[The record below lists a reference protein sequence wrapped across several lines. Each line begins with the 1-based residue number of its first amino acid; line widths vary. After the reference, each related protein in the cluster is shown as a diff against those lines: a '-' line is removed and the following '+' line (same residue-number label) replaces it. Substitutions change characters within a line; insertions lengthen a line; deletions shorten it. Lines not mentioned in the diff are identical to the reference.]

1 MQELANTGNAYAN
14 FELGSNEYYG
24 YVKGYPRYDKAY
36 KYLVVAANLSH
47 PTANYILG
55 SMYINGLINNQTK
68 KDLETGY
75 NYLDKAYKL
84 GNIASINF
92 IGKMYMNGIYPLKK
106 DLNKAKEMFVK
117 ASNSNYAYAYNNLG
131 VLLEREANLFDALS
145 YYIKAA
151 NLGESWASNKV
162 AEYYRKTG
170 NGIKAYE
177 FYLKAI
183 EGNYQNICYY
193 AYYNLAKYYYQNG
206 FESIAKDENKYLE
219 YLNIASDHD
228 VIEASIDLFLYY
240 YELYIKGESGKDNLY
255 IYKKKIESNK
265 NYSEKDKELVE
276 EAMKNIIHKDDME
289 IELLV

>member
-1 MQELANTGNAYAN
+1 MNKIEYTTRKLNSLKQTLIKS
-14 FELGSNEYYG
+14 FEAINSTNNNPKYYYETIWDLMNQKSN
-24 YVKGYPRYDKAY
+24 
-36 KYLVVAANLSH
+36 
-47 PTANYILG
+47 I
-55 SMYINGLINNQTK
+55 
-68 KDLETGY
+68 
-75 NYLDKAYKL
+75 
-84 GNIASINF
+84 
-92 IGKMYMNGIYPLKK
+92 
-106 DLNKAKEMFVK
+106 KEMFVK

-206 FESIAKDENKYLE
+206 FESIPKDITRYLE
-219 YLNIASDHD
+219 YMNIASDKEI
-228 VIEASIDLFLYY
+228 IEASIDLFLYY
-240 YELYIKGESGKDNLY
+240 YEQYLKEGTDKDN
-255 IYKKKIESNK
+255 IYKYKRIIENNK
-265 NYSEKDKELVE
+265 HYSSKHKELVE
-276 EAMKNIIHKDDME
+276 KAISNLSKKDDME
-289 IELLV
+289 IELLI